1 MTALHHTLHHAIRRT
16 FQRTFH
22 GVGRREQG
30 ITAVEYGLMVALIAV
45 IIIAAIAVLGERVL
59 GIFDGS
65 ATSI

>member
-1 MTALHHTLHHAIRRT
+1 MTALHHTLQRTIR
-16 FQRTFH
+16 RTFH